1 LGDEF
6 LQLLVPCFFEEAD
19 RGRKNMLQLLQEIHS
34 RLRLTRLEDSDETLE
49 LVFDDGDLN
58 PLQGDILE
66 DYKLR
71 GALLQVALE
80 RRLVLVFVQPILQ
93 RLAGCFLLL
102 NPAGPGD
109 RNGRDLGDVSPRT
122 TQIDHSDGNL
132 I

>member
-49 LVFDDGDLN
+49 LVFDDGDLD
-58 PLQGDILE
+58 PQGDVLK
-66 DYKLR
+66 DYRFR
-71 GALLQVALE
+71 GALFQVALE
-80 RRLVLVFVQPILQ
+80 RGLVLVFVQPVFQ
-93 RLAGCFLLL
+93 GLAGGLLL
-102 NPAGPGD
+102 FNPAGARD

-122 TQIDHSDGNL
+122 TQIDHSDENL